1 MKYISFSVDGLDRVG
16 VVKDAGVVDATGRFG
31 ITSIN
36 ELFAQSEISER
47 LMHVEVDFSLQEI
60 VYRPVIPYPS
70 KIFCVGLN
78 YRTHLEETGRELPT
92 RPTIFIR
99 LPSSQV
105 GHLQPMIRPRASE
118 KFDFEGEL
126 AVVIG
131 HSCRHVPVES
141 AMSVVAGYSIY
152 NDGSIRDWQRHT
164 SQFTP
169 GKNFPKTGAFGPYV
183 VTPDEVPDI
192 RGSTLMTRLNGQEV
206 QRAVISDMIFD
217 LPELISYC
225 STFSH
230 LEPGDVIVTGTPG
243 GVGSARK
250 PPVWLTPDDVV
261 EVEISGV
268 GLLMNPIGQEE

>member
-1 MKYISFSVDGLDRVG
+1 MKYVSFSMDGLDRVG
-16 VVKDAGVVDATGRFG
+16 IVKDAGVIDVTGRFG

-36 ELFAQSEISER
+36 ELITQSETPER
-47 LMHVEVDFSLQEI
+47 LMRAEVDYGLQEI
-60 VYRPVIPYPS
+60 VYRPAIPYPS
-70 KIFCVGLN
+70 RIFCVGLN
-78 YRTHLEETGRELPT
+78 YKTHLQETGRELPT
-92 RPTIFIR
+92 RPMIFIR

-105 GHLQPMIRPRASE
+105 GHLQPMIRPRVSE

-126 AVVIG
+126 AVIIG
-131 HSCRHVPVES
+131 QSCRHVPPES

-152 NDGSIRDWQRHT
+152 NDGSVRDWQRHT

-183 VTPDEVPDI
+183 VTQDEVPDI
-192 RGSTLMTRLNGQEV
+192 RGSTLVTRLNGQEV
-206 QRAVISDMIFD
+206 QRAVIDDMIFD
-217 LPELISYC
+217 LSELISYC
-225 STFSH
+225 STFSQ

-250 PPVWLTPDDVV
+250 PPVWLMPDDAV

-268 GLLMNPIGQEE
+268 GLLMNPIGQE